1 MALSLRTTLTLWY
14 SLVLATLLGLAAAV
28 LITTLQGFAER
39 KLDATLWVL
48 GATEAEAVVAN
59 MHGRGVSE
67 PDEQTIR
74 DVDYRQLPGYED
86 FQVQK
91 YVTLVNEKHQV
102 ADFSIN
108 LPRALPIDDSS
119 VLRAL
124 NGDITYQTKNVDNVG
139 PLRMVYIPVI
149 GQQTN
154 PFVVVIGVPTSFV
167 GAELSSVSKR
177 VSAIILVVLALAALS
192 GLALARRALRPIAE
206 TADAVKRISDR
217 NLNEKLHEAG
227 TNDEIDQLIKVF
239 NELLGRLDSAFE
251 LQRRFTSDASHEI
264 GTPLTILRGNTEVA
278 LLERHSPEEYE
289 SILRSNL
296 EEIERL
302 TQLTRNLLLLARSDA
317 GEPQITKDV
326 LSLNEQARRII
337 SRFLPL
343 AEERGITL
351 VANTGKP
358 VFVEGDR
365 CALLQVMFNLVS
377 NALRYTPSGG
387 RVEVRI
393 FTDGDH
399 TAKLEVLDTGVGI
412 SPDDLP
418 RIFDRFYRT
427 KSARASERA
436 GSGLGLAIC
445 RTLAEAHGGRIV
457 AESSPGN
464 GSRFTLVLP
473 AIEFASESKIKRF

>member
-14 SLVLATLLGLAAAV
+14 SLVLATLLGLAAV
-28 LITTLQGFAER
+28 GLITTLQRIAER

-48 GATEAEAVVAN
+48 GATEAEGVVAN
-59 MHGRGVSE
+59 MRGRGLSE
-67 PDEQTIR
+67 PDEQIIR
-74 DVDYRQLPGYED
+74 DVDYRQLPGYEN
-86 FQVQK
+86 FHIQK
-91 YVTLVNEKHQV
+91 YVTVVNEKHQV

-108 LPRALPIDDSS
+108 LPRPLPVDDSL
-119 VLRAL
+119 VVRAL
-124 NGDITYQTKNVDNVG
+124 NGEIAYQTKNVDGVG
-139 PLRMVYIPVI
+139 PLRMIYIPVI

-154 PFVVVIGVPTSFV
+154 PLVLIVGVPTSFV
-167 GAELSSVSKR
+167 GVELSSLSRR
-177 VSAIILVVLALAALS
+177 VSATIVIVLGLAALS

-217 NLNEKLHEAG
+217 NLNEKLHEPG

-239 NELLGRLDSAFE
+239 NELLSRLDLAFE
-251 LQRRFTSDASHEI
+251 MQRRFTSDASHEI

-278 LLERHSPEEYE
+278 LLERHNPEEYE

-302 TQLTRNLLLLARSDA
+302 TQLTSNLLLLARSDA

-326 LSLNEQARRII
+326 LSLNEQAPQII

-351 VANTGKP
+351 VVNTGQP

-377 NALRYTPSGG
+377 NAVRYTPAGG
-387 RVEVRI
+387 RVEIKI
-393 FTDGDH
+393 FMDGDH

-412 SPDDLP
+412 SPQDLP
-418 RIFDRFYRT
+418 RIFDRFYRA
-427 KSARASERA
+427 KSARGCEPA

-445 RTLAEAHGGRIV
+445 RTLAEAHGGRIY
-457 AESSPGN
+457 AESCPGK
-464 GSRFTLVLP
+464 GSCFTLVLP
-473 AIEFASESKIKRF
+473 AIEFGSESKN